1 MVHDIKS
8 CGTPRQVGWNAQSD
22 DPHKVSMHLK
32 GPVKFGALFLVGRV
46 IMKIKVPIVTDWKF
60 FLILGLIKL
69 IYNRQ
74 RLSN

>member
-1 MVHDIKS
+1 MYL
-8 CGTPRQVGWNAQSD
+8 R
-22 DPHKVSMHLK
+22 